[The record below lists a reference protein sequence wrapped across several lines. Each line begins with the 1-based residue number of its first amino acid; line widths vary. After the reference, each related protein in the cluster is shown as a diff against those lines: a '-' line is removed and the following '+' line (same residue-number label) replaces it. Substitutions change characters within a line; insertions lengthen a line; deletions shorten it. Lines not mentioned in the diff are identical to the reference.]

1 MAKTSTEVEVRVIPV
16 EKLVRAKGF
25 NAVVRESGLARSVV
39 HATVYKGRTP
49 NYKTRLRLARLF
61 DLRPDELWFTSDQD
75 LD

>member
-1 MAKTSTEVEVRVIPV
+1 MTETNTEVEVRAIPV

-25 NAVVRESGLARSVV
+25 NAVVRESGLARSVI

-49 NYKTRLRLARLF
+49 NYKTRLRLGHVF

-75 LD
+75 LY